1 MTALVRPRM
10 QLVLVSARCDRFL
23 RQNRHFPF
31 DMKRLPR
38 FTKAVLLVAIAFG
51 ALQLRNVARGWQE
64 PASKAA
70 TAENVPQAAE
80 APDSNPDALA
90 LVRAARERLLKWQS
104 IQANVVQTVDVGDR
118 RFKASGRFMAGEFP
132 RLRLEYELTVGN
144 TIGKLLEVCDGQVLH
159 VERRI
164 EEVAPHQAKV
174 ERADEETESRDSE
187 KPVIEATRRD
197 VQRILR
203 ATSDAD
209 GVAVPM
215 HAADIGLGG
224 LSALLASLE
233 RTMIFDSIREEEH
246 DGQKFRVVQGVWKP
260 TYLADLQT
268 KLGGMAPQ
276 LAVFLPER
284 VRIYFEAESLFP
296 VRILYLK
303 LASQERRSYRAMLSL
318 EFHDVEFDVMLP
330 ADAFTYRVPTGV
342 QQKDDTDD
350 FIQLLKASQGQA
362 AQPAEAAAPGGAS
375 PLNLKRST
383 EPMKP

>member
-1 MTALVRPRM
+1 M
-10 QLVLVSARCDRFL
+10 QLVLVSACCDRFL

-31 DMKRLPR
+31 DMQRLPR
-38 FTKAVLLVAIAFG
+38 LTKAILFVAIAFG
-51 ALQLRNVARGWQE
+51 ALQLWNVAKGWQGP
-64 PASKAA
+64 PAKAA
-70 TAENVPQAAE
+70 PAEKIPQSAE
-80 APDSNPDALA
+80 APEPNPDAVA

-104 IQANVVQTVDVGDR
+104 IQANVVQTVDIGDR
-118 RFKASGRFMAGEFP
+118 RFKASGRFMAGELL
-132 RLRLEYELTVGN
+132 RLRLEYELSVGN
-144 TIGKLLEVCDGQVLH
+144 TVGKLLEVCDGQVLH

-164 EEVAPHQAKV
+164 EEAAPSQAPAQ
-174 ERADEETESRDSE
+174 RSDEEPESREAE

-203 ATSDAD
+203 ATGDAE
-209 GVAVPM
+209 GVAVSM

-233 RTMIFDSIREEEH
+233 RAMIFDSIREEEH

-260 TYLADLQT
+260 AYLADLQT

-330 ADAFTYRVPTGV
+330 ADAFTYRVPPGV

-350 FIQLLKASQGQA
+350 FIQLLKASQGPPA
-362 AQPAEAAAPGGAS
+362 LPAEATAPNGES

>member
-1 MTALVRPRM
+1 
-10 QLVLVSARCDRFL
+10 
-23 RQNRHFPF
+23 
-31 DMKRLPR
+31 
-38 FTKAVLLVAIAFG
+38 
-51 ALQLRNVARGWQE
+51 
-64 PASKAA
+64 
-70 TAENVPQAAE
+70 
-80 APDSNPDALA
+80 
-90 LVRAARERLLKWQS
+90 
-104 IQANVVQTVDVGDR
+104 
-118 RFKASGRFMAGEFP
+118 
-132 RLRLEYELTVGN
+132 
-144 TIGKLLEVCDGQVLH
+144 
-159 VERRI
+159 
-164 EEVAPHQAKV
+164 
-174 ERADEETESRDSE
+174 
-187 KPVIEATRRD
+187 
-197 VQRILR
+197 
-203 ATSDAD
+203 
-209 GVAVPM
+209 M

-233 RTMIFDSIREEEH
+233 RAMIFDSIREEEH

-260 TYLADLQT
+260 DYLADLQT

-330 ADAFTYRVPTGV
+330 ADAFTYRVPPGV

-350 FIQLLKASQGQA
+350 FIQLLKASQGPPSP
-362 AQPAEAAAPGGAS
+362 PAEATAPNGES